1 MASSGT
7 RVSNLRKIHTG
18 VGSSLGDTSM
28 KIGTPTFP
36 RVCTELD
43 PVAKVTKRCW
53 ICQELK
59 NIAKFLILTPKGSTW
74 PYSMCVLAPKS
85 CDLKPFNAASG
96 QQRNRGAVH
105 NSSLTKKR
113 KTTIRGGF
121 VANQN
126 LTDRPSRKQIPRC
139 LSAEYVN
146 F

>member
-1 MASSGT
+1 MRRSLVGGCLPKIRRCSYWRKARESRRAVPRNGCRSGPTEARRFSGGSFRSAVASSGT

-74 PYSMCVLAPKS
+74 PYSMCVLVHR
-85 CDLKPFNAASG
+85 
-96 QQRNRGAVH
+96 QR
-105 NSSLTKKR
+105 SKR
-113 KTTIRGGF
+113 HRICF
-121 VANQN
+121 
-126 LTDRPSRKQIPRC
+126 C
-139 LSAEYVN
+139 
-146 F
+146 